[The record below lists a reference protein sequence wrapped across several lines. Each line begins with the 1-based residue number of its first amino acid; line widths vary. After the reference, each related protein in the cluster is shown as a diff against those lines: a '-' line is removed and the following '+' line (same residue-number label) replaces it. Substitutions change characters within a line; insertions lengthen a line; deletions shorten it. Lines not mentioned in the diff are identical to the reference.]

1 VATTWDS
8 GNKSSGI
15 TLSGGSLVA
24 TAASSTNPSVVAT
37 RCATGKVYWEVTVT
51 TQSSNFSVGF
61 VGRSYNT
68 GLGTLLGGDA
78 NGLGYRQGGAVVLNN
93 ATLSTIQTFTQGSV
107 VQVALD
113 LQNLLVWFAVGGGN
127 WNNSGTA
134 NPATGV
140 GGISFSAF
148 AASYLPAFGAAV
160 VTPNQVATAAF
171 SSAGWT
177 FSAPSGF
184 QSVDGVYASGEEAA
198 TLGPTHFYTAAPA
211 REDPVTTHEQIRV
224 FFIQPGTRFW
234 SPAATQT
241 NVSGT
246 VTESGSPVAKKVR
259 LYDKVTGDLLGEVTS
274 SAVDGSYSIPAL
286 GRAST
291 VPMAFD
297 DPTYNALVY
306 DRVVPV

>member
-1 VATTWDS
+1 MATTWDP
-8 GNKSSGI
+8 GYKSTGI
-15 TLSGGSLVA
+15 TLSGGNLVA

-37 RCATGKVYWEVTVT
+37 RCATGKAYWEVTVT
-51 TQSSNFSVGF
+51 TQSGNFSVGF
-61 VGRSYNT
+61 VGRAWRND
-68 GLGTLLGGDA
+68 LGNLLGADA
-78 NGLGYRQGGAVVLNN
+78 NGLGFRQGGAVVLNN
-93 ATLSTIQTFTQGSV
+93 ATLSTIQTFTAGNV

-113 LQNLLVWFAVGGGN
+113 MQNLLVWFNVNNGN

-148 AASYLPAFGAAV
+148 SASYNPAFGAAV

-177 FSAPSGF
+177 FAAPSGF
-184 QSVDGVYASGEEAA
+184 ASVDGVTASGEKSATNGSPFFAA
-198 TLGPTHFYTAAPA
+198 SPA
-211 REDPVTTHEQIRV
+211 REDPVTTHEQIKV
-224 FFIQPGTRFW
+224 FFIQPGTRVW

-259 LYDKVTGDLLGEVTS
+259 LYDKISGDMLGETIS

-291 VPMAFD
+291 VPIAFD
-297 DPTYNALVY
+297 DPSFNALVY